1 MALSSS
7 DKTLLGGAALL
18 AIASA
23 AVFASM
29 MWRHAAA
36 VPPPLAR
43 VELAQGAYVPSAP
56 DAVTLKTETWA
67 APGAQSRGREW
78 IYDTFTPPEIFY
90 NARSR
95 QFTVLPPS
103 SLMDEDSIEPFG
115 LELISVRPEP
125 FRLQL
130 IGYVGTE
137 GNWRGTFQNV
147 VTGEVF
153 LAASGHAVP
162 KLGLTIKALDVKA
175 QSITLPESMTTQQRV
190 ATAVVTDEKN
200 GREVILTHRE
210 RHFTGTV
217 FGFVTVSGQTA
228 AREVRDGDTF
238 VVGEATYR
246 VEKIQLTPPSAE
258 ITKEFGTLTQPER
271 RVLVAEEPEAPENAE
286 ARSPRPGL

>member
-7 DKTLLGGAALL
+7 DKSLLGAAALL
-18 AIASA
+18 ALAS
-23 AVFASM
+23 VGGFAYL
-29 MWRHAAA
+29 MWKHAAA

-43 VELAQGAYVPSAP
+43 VELADGTYTPSAP
-56 DAVTLKTETWA
+56 AAPALKTETWA

-95 QFTVLPPS
+95 QFTVRPPS
-103 SLMDEDSIEPFG
+103 SLLDDEAMEPFG

-130 IGYVGTE
+130 IGYVGTD
-137 GNWRGTFQNV
+137 GSWRGTFQNA

-153 LAASGHAVP
+153 LAAGGHAVP
-162 KLGLTIKALDVKA
+162 KLGLTIKTFEVKA
-175 QSITLPESMTTQQRV
+175 QPIALPESMTTQQRV
-190 ATAVVTDEKN
+190 ATAVVTDEKS
-200 GREVILTHRE
+200 GRDVVLTHRE

-217 FGFVTVSGQTA
+217 FGMVTVTGQTA

-238 VVGEATYR
+238 KVGEATYR

-258 ITKEFGTLTQPER
+258 ITKESATLTQPER
-271 RVLVAEEPEAPENAE
+271 RVLVAEEPEVAENADV
-286 ARSPRPGL
+286 RTPRPGL